1 MTETICPT
9 IFDGKII
16 STNWSQILMATV
28 APDGVVSFRIQP
40 KVQAGKPVTHYM
52 QMDMTGD
59 DPTNQRRGSTEF
71 HGGGAFKVDHGDEIQ
86 KGMQA
91 IFIQASNGDM
101 TINCPNGTLNII
113 ARNINLTATGSGNDG
128 AVQVSSRV
136 TTIDGETVDIS
147 SIASTKIHSEGNTDI
162 NGLSALNLFGG
173 GVEMS
178 DGSVKTKGSKNC
190 LIPAAPGTLQE
201 IQKSWLS
208 LFAGAGIVVAGD
220 IAEGALGDD

>member
-1 MTETICPT
+1 MTTTKVPC
-9 IFDGKII
+9 IFDGKTI
-16 STNWSQILMATV
+16 STNWAQILMGTV
-28 APDGVVSFRIQP
+28 NKDGIVSFRIQP

-71 HGGGAFKVDHGDEIQ
+71 RGGGAFKVYHGDEIQ

-91 IFIQASNGDM
+91 IYIQASNGDM
-101 TINCPNGTLNII
+101 TIECPNGTLNII

-147 SIASTKIHSEGNTDI
+147 SIASTKIHSEGNVDI
-162 NGLSALNLFGG
+162 NGMSALNLFGG
-173 GVEMS
+173 GVEIS
-178 DGSVKTKGSKNC
+178 DGAVKTKGSKNC
-190 LIPAAPGTLQE
+190 LIPLAPGTKQE
-201 IQKSWLS
+201 IRMAWIKQ
-208 LFAGAGIVVAGD
+208 FERVGITAFYK
-220 IAEGALGDD
+220 

>member
-40 KVQAGKPVTHYM
+40 KVQAGRPVTHYM

-71 HGGGAFKVDHGDEIQ
+71 RGGGAFKVYHGDEIQ

-91 IFIQASNGDM
+91 IFIRAENGDM
-101 TINCPNGTLNII
+101 TIQVPNGKLKIEAAQIDLISDNGEVTITTKKMAVDTTTLSMKSKADTTMEAENKLSLLG
-113 ARNINLTATGSGNDG
+113 NGSLYQYGGGMEFADG
-128 AVQVSSRV
+128 A
-136 TTIDGETVDIS
+136 
-147 SIASTKIHSEGNTDI
+147 
-162 NGLSALNLFGG
+162 ALII
-173 GVEMS
+173 
-178 DGSVKTKGSKNC
+178 GSKSAFIPG
-190 LIPAAPGTLQE
+190 IPASLKELETLV
-201 IQKSWLS
+201 K
-208 LFAGAGIVVAGD
+208 
-220 IAEGALGDD
+220 LGLKFFG